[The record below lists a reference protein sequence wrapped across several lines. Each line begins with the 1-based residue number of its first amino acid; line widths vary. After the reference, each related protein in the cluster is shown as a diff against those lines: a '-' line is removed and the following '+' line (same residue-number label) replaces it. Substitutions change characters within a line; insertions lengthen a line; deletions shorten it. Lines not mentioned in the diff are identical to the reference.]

1 MSRAAQ
7 AAPARRNPLAPEGV
21 QTSSMDCGPA
31 VLKSLLAGHG
41 VNASYARLREAC
53 QTDVDG
59 TSINTLESVARGS
72 LIVAAAELASTS
84 EVALAVLAAVLRPA
98 VAESLRVEVALSTP
112 LLTSAMLVFFRLST
126 EEVMPAAAAAEP
138 AATVAEAESR
148 ALWSAPET
156 ASMPMPMPMPDA
168 RRRASMIQVL
178 GRRAAHVVPRDRGSR
193 EFAQGEKSGRHKRK
207 KKNDE
212 VMRENLASRGTETS
226 AEKNK

>member
-1 MSRAAQ
+1 MPPSSPPDCESSSSALRAPRPGGPSAEPAAQ
-7 AAPARRNPLAPEGV
+7 VPAQAEAPIEVIEELESV
-21 QTSSMDCGPA
+21 
-31 VLKSLLAGHG
+31 V
-41 VNASYARLREAC
+41 E
-53 QTDVDG
+53 
-59 TSINTLESVARGS
+59 TLESVARGS
-72 LIVAAAELASTS
+72 LIVETLELIVAAAEVASTS

-98 VAESLRVEVALSTP
+98 EAEAWRVEVALSTP

-193 EFAQGEKSGRHKRK
+193 VFVSGK
-207 KKNDE
+207 
-212 VMRENLASRGTETS
+212 VMV
-226 AEKNK
+226 